1 MRACCEHARHRA
13 RNLSS
18 PVLEIFDHMKT
29 YFVWLGENK
38 KISKDVMD
46 FIEMRK
52 YLIEHLKLLLSFSL
66 CIMNDLEPV
75 LFMYQAEKPLAPFLY
90 EKRKTRE
97 VPIGENNLSR
107 GPRKQYLKIAE
118 GRFTVRGQ
126 LFYQQIAL
134 MSALHQKRFWR
145 S

>member
-1 MRACCEHARHRA
+1 
-13 RNLSS
+13 
-18 PVLEIFDHMKT
+18 
-29 YFVWLGENK
+29 
-38 KISKDVMD
+38 
-46 FIEMRK
+46 
-52 YLIEHLKLLLSFSL
+52 
-66 CIMNDLEPV
+66 MNDLEPV

-90 EKRKTRE
+90 EKRRTRE